1 MQIERT
7 ILYCTITIN
16 FLYSFSSHYL
26 FFKTLGIFF
35 SILKF
40 SFLLNSIKIPRQ
52 QHLFEAQ
59 LNNDT
64 LFPTL
69 LGYKNPIT
77 KNLVLNE

>member
-26 FFKTLGIFF
+26 LFKTLGIIFL
-35 SILKF
+35 SIFKF

-64 LFPTL
+64 EH
-69 LGYKNPIT
+69 Y
-77 KNLVLNE
+77 